1 MDKNEVEL
9 NGEVENLNSK
19 SSWLKQVAQ
28 QSWEPELLISGIAIY
43 ATSQI
48 PGFLESTY
56 QSYSY
61 DLQIDSDF
69 ATRGL
74 PSIAFAAF
82 AASVSILR
90 FFFIF
95 HFLIRAFWVGL
106 IGLNS
111 VYTKG
116 IQYEKLENS
125 DLYKKKIKKILGAK
139 DEMPIAIDKIAST
152 LFSLA
157 FSIAIMIAAIG
168 FMYIVFFIL
177 LISLKSFLTPESY
190 SSVSEILNIGI
201 SVLFSFLGI
210 LLIILNLKKY
220 RNRPKIANLQFK
232 LGYYVTGAIFP
243 FVYKPITYVLL
254 TFKSN
259 ISKTRFALGMA
270 VFFIVFTAL
279 LANNVISLI
288 PEVPEV
294 LQTRDFNSTRA
305 LNYKFKPSNYI
316 SMTTD
321 KNPIREAQIEQPML
335 ENKSVFLFIPYSKML
350 DMKLSNYCQAIAYKD
365 SLSKYT
371 VRKLKNEN
379 RIKCINDFF
388 IVSIDGNKM
397 RNNDFLFAKH
407 PVTDQYGFSTYLYLE
422 DSLKIGR
429 HTIKIDRRIIDEID
443 KEYNEIERPLGFT
456 YQIPF
461 WVQPD

>member
-1 MDKNEVEL
+1 MDKNEVETK
-9 NGEVENLNSK
+9 EEDENLNSK

-48 PGFLESTY
+48 PGFLEAAY
-56 QSYSY
+56 QTYSY
-61 DLQIDSDF
+61 DFQIDSDF

-82 AASVSILR
+82 SASVSILR

-116 IQYEKLENS
+116 IQYDRLENS
-125 DLYKKKIKKILGAK
+125 DLYKIKIKKILGSK
-139 DEMPIAIDKIAST
+139 DEIPISIDRIAST

-168 FMYIVFFIL
+168 FMYVVFFIL
-177 LISLKSFLTPESY
+177 LISLKSLLSAETY
-190 SSVSEILNIGI
+190 SSVSEVVSISI
-201 SVLFSFLGI
+201 SVLFSILGI
-210 LLIILNLKKY
+210 VLIILNLKKF
-220 RNRPKIANLQFK
+220 RNHPKVANLQFK

-259 ISKTRFALGMA
+259 ISKTRFAVGMTI
-270 VFFIVFTAL
+270 FFIVFTIL
-279 LANNVISLI
+279 LANSVIGLI
-288 PEVPEV
+288 PEVPEA
-294 LQTRDFNSTRA
+294 LQSRDFNSTRA
-305 LNYKFKPSNYI
+305 LNHKFKPSNYI
-316 SMTTD
+316 SLTKDKQPVTD
-321 KNPIREAQIEQPML
+321 AQIGQPVIDKRSL
-335 ENKSVFLFIPYSKML
+335 FLFIPYSKIL
-350 DMKLSNYCQAIAYKD
+350 DMKLSKYCQTTEYAD

-388 IVSIDGNKM
+388 IVSIDGNKLG
-397 RNNDFLFAKH
+397 NNDFLFAKH

-429 HTIKIDRRIIDEID
+429 HTINIDRRTIDDID
-443 KEYNEIERPLGFT
+443 KEYNEIERPLRFT